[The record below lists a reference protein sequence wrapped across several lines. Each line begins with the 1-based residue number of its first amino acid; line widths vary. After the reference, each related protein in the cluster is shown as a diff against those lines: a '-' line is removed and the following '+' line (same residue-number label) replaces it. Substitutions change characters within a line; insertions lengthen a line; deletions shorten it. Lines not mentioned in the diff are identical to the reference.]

1 MQADG
6 GEDGRRVYKRLD
18 FVVVPRGAVDRATY
32 DQVPTIKGSKSNHF
46 FMGRPGSELVVS
58 KVSCTCRGCLQGDVG
73 SCSEGVRA
81 MLGPYE
87 RCVVR
92 VLRTGTAAQEHRK
105 KLWKRAVEI
114 CNSIAAKEEEH
125 PYVFIYT
132 PIPNRQKAVSLQ
144 EGSDGVEPDVG
155 DSVGSFMLAQLVK
168 KMPAVKMPST
178 LSRSAIKIRVAYA
191 E

>member
-1 MQADG
+1 M
-6 GEDGRRVYKRLD
+6 
-18 FVVVPRGAVDRATY
+18 
-32 DQVPTIKGSKSNHF
+32 S
-46 FMGRPGSELVVS
+46 
-58 KVSCTCRGCLQGDVG
+58 CLQGDVR

-87 RCVVR
+87 TCVVR
-92 VLRTGTAAQEHRK
+92 VIRTGTATQEHRK

-132 PIPNRQKAVSLQ
+132 PIPNRQKAVSL

-168 KMPAVKMPST
+168 KMPAVKMSST

-191 E
+191 DEIEPEKVFSFPEVRFLFG